1 MTKIKICG
9 LSRECDIDYANRILP
24 EFIGFVFYKGSKRYV
39 TPENAAELKSRLDYR
54 IAAVGVFVD
63 EDPETIAG
71 LVKSETIDMI
81 QLHGSEDS
89 KYIAR
94 LRELTECPIM
104 QAFRV
109 ESAEDISRA
118 AVSEADFILLDS
130 GAGSGK
136 LFDHALIKDL
146 SRPYF
151 LAGGITPDNV
161 KDVIKKFAP
170 YAVDASSSMETDGF
184 KDFDKMNALVNAARD

>member
-24 EFIGFVFYKGSKRYV
+24 EFIGFVFYNGSKRYV

-63 EDPETIAG
+63 EEPETIAG

-94 LRELTECPIM
+94 LRELTECPII
-104 QAFRV
+104 QALRV

>member
-94 LRELTECPIM
+94 LRELTECPII

>member
-94 LRELTECPIM
+94 LRELTECPII

-161 KDVIKKFAP
+161 KDVIKKIAP